1 MQSNVT
7 RALLVILCLW
17 LSGATLAQA
26 PEPVPAPGVEEQ
38 QPVDDAAIEADEQ
51 APPAPEAD
59 ANQERSPH
67 DYRPSEDISE
77 DLSVS
82 FPVDI

>member
-1 MQSNVT
+1 MLSKFARV
-7 RALLVILCLW
+7 LPLILCLW
-17 LSGATLAQA
+17 LPGAVLAQTQE
-26 PEPVPAPGVEEQ
+26 PEVEEQ
-38 QPVDDAAIEADEQ
+38 QPAADAEVTADEQ
-51 APPAPEAD
+51 ASPAPEAETG
-59 ANQERSPH
+59 QQPSPH

>member
-1 MQSNVT
+1 M
-7 RALLVILCLW
+7 ALLFCVMLAGPL
-17 LSGATLAQA
+17 LAQA
-26 PEPVPAPGVEEQ
+26 PEQKDEDG
-38 QPVDDAAIEADEQ
+38 AAADETVNTP
-51 APPAPEAD
+51 AIAKEDSPPDTIVSP
-59 ANQERSPH
+59 QRSPY